1 MIAAYS
7 FAYAGQPTTSDAAP
21 DNTEDYCDHAEFEA
35 LFNVRGSDLITK
47 AKDFI
52 GTPYRYGHS
61 SPSGFDC
68 SGFTSY
74 IYKCLNISLGRSSRD
89 QWKQGL
95 SVNKAEIQVGDLVF
109 FGSNK
114 HNIGHVGIVCEVS
127 NDGTFKFIHSSCSHG
142 VTISYS
148 EDGYYSHRYRG
159 ARRILEGIL
168 CRNDMRIAQ

>member
-7 FAYAGQPTTSDAAP
+7 FAYAGQPTTSNAAP

-47 AKDFI
+47 AK
-52 GTPYRYGHS
+52 
-61 SPSGFDC
+61 
-68 SGFTSY
+68 GFTSY

-142 VTISYS
+142 VTISDS

-159 ARRILEGIL
+159 ARRILEGSFVS
-168 CRNDMRIAQ
+168 

>member
-61 SPSGFDC
+61 SPSG
-68 SGFTSY
+68 
-74 IYKCLNISLGRSSRD
+74 
-89 QWKQGL
+89 
-95 SVNKAEIQVGDLVF
+95 VDLVF

-142 VTISYS
+142 VTISDS

-159 ARRILEGIL
+159 ARRILEGSFVS
-168 CRNDMRIAQ
+168 